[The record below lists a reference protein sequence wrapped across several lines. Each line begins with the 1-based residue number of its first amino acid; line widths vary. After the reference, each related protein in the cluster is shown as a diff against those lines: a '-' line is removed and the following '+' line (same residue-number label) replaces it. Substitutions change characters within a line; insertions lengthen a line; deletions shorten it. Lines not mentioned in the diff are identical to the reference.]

1 MIMHDVPG
9 DTQYI
14 CTPYHANPSSTTEYH
29 DTHPPDSVNYEKI
42 LIILPTVLVLQTV
55 TAAVQGP
62 SNCSQC

>member
-14 CTPYHANPSSTTEYH
+14 CTPHHANPSSTTEYH

-42 LIILPTVLVLQTV
+42 LIILYTNS
-55 TAAVQGP
+55 P
-62 SNCSQC
+62 SSPDSDSCSSRSK